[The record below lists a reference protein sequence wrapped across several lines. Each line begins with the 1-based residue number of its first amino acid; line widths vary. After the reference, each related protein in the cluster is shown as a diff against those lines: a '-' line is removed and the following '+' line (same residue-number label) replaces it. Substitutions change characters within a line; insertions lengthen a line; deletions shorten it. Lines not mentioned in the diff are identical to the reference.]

1 MPKNQ
6 ASVWVVDDDPDDLY
20 LVQLAFQRVL
30 PALSIRLLSDGESLL
45 SGLKQASTLPS
56 LVLLDLNMTP
66 SNGFEI
72 LQHLRSLAHGQ
83 AIPVVVFTTSDAAD
97 DRTRALAMGANGF
110 QTKPDSVG
118 DIGQLLLKLNL
129 EWQLN
134 ASLE

>member
-45 SGLKQASTLPS
+45 SGLKQAATLPS

-97 DRTRALAMGANGF
+97 DRNRALAMGANGF
-110 QTKPDSVG
+110 QTKPDSIG
-118 DIGQLLLKLNL
+118 DIGQLLLKLNV

-134 ASLE
+134 ASVE

>member
-45 SGLKQASTLPS
+45 SGLKQAATLPS

-97 DRTRALAMGANGF
+97 DRNRAFAMGANGF
-110 QTKPDSVG
+110 QTKPDSIG
-118 DIGQLLLKLNL
+118 DIGQLLLKLNV

-134 ASLE
+134 ASVE